1 LNALDSVI
9 YNDSYKREILLTND
23 HYLVG
28 CTKYAEYPTSLIEN
42 SDYWVCIEGK
52 IYGKSGSVLNN
63 EIFSL
68 LNYVF
73 KGIHRSDRERKII
86 ADWLLQTDGDF
97 IIYAFDKNTN
107 DFVIMND
114 ALGRLPFYYYKDKE
128 KIIASREI
136 QFISYSIKDNQ
147 ENHNIFDK
155 LGLAQLLLFS
165 YTLGNRTPLNNVNR
179 LEPATILR
187 IYCNSPWLEPDTIYR
202 FNFEIKKY
210 SNVSI
215 EKNAGEL
222 VSLFSEACRNR
233 ADYNAKNIV
242 SLSGGLDSR
251 AVAACLHKNNIPCY
265 AVTSTEPHWRPVEGN
280 ISETEIAEQ
289 IAMSLGMEWENYG
302 VMKAGAEDLIML
314 LKIKKGLTYLGHSFF
329 LRFLEKLK
337 KKYGLKP
344 INFFTG
350 RDGGVVFSDLSIT
363 ISNLDNLDS
372 LARGIIHL
380 VGDFRL
386 AEVAA
391 LVQIKEAEIVDELLN
406 ILSSYP
412 EENLRQKLLHFLF
425 FEDNAKFSFE
435 IDDISRIYFWTVSP
449 FNSLPF
455 LKYIISC
462 PDKQKSKYRLYREFF
477 FIMSPTVAE
486 IRNSNWG
493 CSISSSRFKIIQSI
507 MSLYWK
513 YPQLRKI
520 IKKLKD
526 KGIYYPYKYDS
537 TVIRCIRDQLDN
549 CSTLSKYL
557 SGKEVE
563 KILNNPADYT
573 HYGFDNLLTV
583 TSLIANTLCDNKSIE
598 SHFSD

>member
-42 SDYWVCIEGK
+42 GEYWVCIEGK
-52 IYGKSGSVLNN
+52 IYGKSDSVLKN

-68 LNYVF
+68 LKHVF
-73 KGIHRSDRERKII
+73 KGIHRSDRDKKII
-86 ADWLLQTDGDF
+86 TDWLLQADGDF
-97 IIYAFDKNTN
+97 MIYAFNKNTKE
-107 DFVIMND
+107 FVIMND
-114 ALGRLPFYYYKDKE
+114 ALGRLPFYYYKDNE

-136 QFISYSIKDNQ
+136 QFVSYSIKDNK

-165 YTLGNRTPLNNVNR
+165 YTLGNRTALNNVYR
-179 LEPATILR
+179 LEPATVLR
-187 IYCNSPWLEPDTIYR
+187 IYCNSPWQELDTIYR

-210 SNVSI
+210 ANVRI
-215 EKNAGEL
+215 EKNAEEL

-233 ADYNAKNIV
+233 ADYNAENII

-251 AVAACLHKNNIPCY
+251 AVAACLHKNKISCY
-265 AVTSTEPHWRPVEGN
+265 AVTSTEPHWRPVKGST
-280 ISETEIAEQ
+280 SEVEIAEQ

-302 VMKAGAEDLIML
+302 VMKPAAEDLIMM

-329 LRFLEKLK
+329 LRYLEKLK

-350 RDGGVVFSDLSIT
+350 RDGAVVFSDLSII
-363 ISNLDNLDS
+363 ISNPDNLDC
-372 LARGIIHL
+372 LTRGIIHL
-380 VGDFRL
+380 LGDL
-386 AEVAA
+386 PLGEVAA
-391 LVQIKEAEIVDELLN
+391 VVKIKESEIVDELLN

-412 EENLRQKLLHFLF
+412 EESLRQKLLHFLF

-455 LKYIISC
+455 FKYIISC
-462 PDKQKSKYRLYREFF
+462 PDKQKSKYTLYREFF
-477 FIMSPTVAE
+477 FIMSPPVAE
-486 IRNSNWG
+486 IKNSNWG
-493 CSISSSRFKIIQSI
+493 CSISSNKFKIIQSI

-513 YPQLRKI
+513 YPHLRKI
-520 IKKLKD
+520 IKKLND
-526 KGIYYPYKYDS
+526 KGSYYPYKYDS

-549 CSTLSKYL
+549 CSGLSKYL
-557 SGKEVE
+557 SRKEAE
-563 KILNNPADYT
+563 KILNNSADYT

-583 TSLIANTLCDNKSIE
+583 TSLIANTLCDSKSIDT
-598 SHFSD
+598 HFSN